1 MFLFLLH
8 WFSPAVILKSCY
20 MIINSLWIEI
30 NFKMQREI
38 TPIWEDQFASV
49 GGYFNSQSVTT
60 FKVCRYR
67 REKGGIFKLKFV
79 YNVYLNGHWKSV
91 WPLIVR
97 MPKEKK
103 WNLILNQRLKFKSL
117 CFHHHICYLL
127 INKVYYIPN
136 LSLIRTSTRW
146 LSLNVSIFVLIF
158 PLENTL
164 NLENVNVTILLLI
177 STFIH
182 LSHE

>member
-8 WFSPAVILKSCY
+8 WFSPAVKLKSCY

-60 FKVCRYR
+60 FKVCRCR

-103 WNLILNQRLKFKSL
+103 MKSDYQRLKFKSL

-127 INKVYYIPN
+127 INKVYHIPN

-146 LSLNVSIFVLIF
+146 YKFKCLHFCFNF
-158 PLENTL
+158 P
-164 NLENVNVTILLLI
+164 
-177 STFIH
+177 FGKH
-182 LSHE
+182 FKPWKC